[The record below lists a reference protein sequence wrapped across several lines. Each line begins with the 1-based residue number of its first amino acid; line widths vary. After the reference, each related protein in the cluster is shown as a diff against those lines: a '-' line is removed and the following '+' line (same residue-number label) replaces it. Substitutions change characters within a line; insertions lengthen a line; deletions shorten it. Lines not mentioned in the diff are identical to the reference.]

1 MEFNYTCKKNIQLLI
16 SMLKEQNIKK
26 IIISPGT
33 TNIMFTLSVQYDDW
47 FELYSAADERSA
59 AYMAVGMAA
68 ETGEPVV
75 LSCTGATASRNYY
88 PGLTEAYYR
97 KLPVIA
103 VTSALDCAVPGQLKP
118 QIIDRSSLAKDIVI
132 KSVTLD
138 EIKDEND
145 KNRCILYLNQVFH
158 AQKTNGGGPIHIN
171 VVNDFSYDFN
181 VKKLLGIRK
190 IESYRYLEKMPAIDN
205 AEKIGIFIGSHGIW
219 SQHITDLIDE
229 FCEKYNGVVFCDHTS
244 NFKGK
249 YAVNFALVAGQ
260 DQIDTSTIKVD
271 LMIDLGCVSGDYY
284 LVPAERSW
292 RVSED
297 GEIRDRFNCLEKIF
311 IMKEEYFFEYYNNVG
326 TKKITSH
333 FHECYEKYSSILK
346 NIPQIPFSNI
356 WIAQQLASQIPDNST
371 IHFGILNSLRAWNF
385 FEISK
390 TITAY
395 SNVGGFGIDGGIS
408 TLLGASFVSPHKLY
422 FGVFGDLAFFYDM
435 NSLGNRHIGK
445 NVRII
450 LINNGI
456 GTEFKNYTHPG
467 ALYGD
472 ETNKYIAAA
481 GHYGNKSLAL
491 VKHYAE
497 DLGFKYFQVR
507 NESDFYHCVDEFLT
521 PKVDTSMIMEVFTDQ
536 EEESDALRKIKNVVK
551 SDSVKQKVKNIIGTE
566 NTIKIRQLLGK

>member
-16 SMLKEQNIKK
+16 SMLKEENIKK

-103 VTSALDCAVPGQLKP
+103 VTSALDCVVPGQLKP
-118 QIIDRSSLAKDIVI
+118 QIIDRSTLAKDIVI

-181 VKKLLGIRK
+181 VKKLPGIKK

-205 AEKIGIFIGSHGIW
+205 AEKIGIFVGSHGTW
-219 SQHITDLIDE
+219 SQHVTNLIDE

-260 DQIDTSTIKVD
+260 DQIDTSTIKAD

-284 LVPAERSW
+284 LVPTERSW
-292 RVSED
+292 RVAED

-311 IMKEEYFFEYYNNVG
+311 MMKEEYFFEYYNNVG
-326 TKKITSH
+326 TKKNTSY
-333 FHECYEKYSSILK
+333 FHTCYEKYSSILK

-356 WIAQQLASQIPDNST
+356 WIAKHLASQMPENST

-450 LINNGI
+450 LVNNGI

-467 ALYGD
+467 ALYGS

-497 DLGFKYFQVR
+497 DLGFKYFQVQ

-521 PKVDTSMIMEVFTDQ
+521 PKIETSMIMEVFTDQ
-536 EEESDALRKIKNVVK
+536 EEESDALRKVKNVIK

>member
-103 VTSALDCAVPGQLKP
+103 VTSALDCVVPGQLKP

-181 VKKLLGIRK
+181 VKKILGIRK

-284 LVPAERSW
+284 LVPTERSW

-326 TKKITSH
+326 TKKITSY
-333 FHECYEKYSSILK
+333 FHACYEKYSSILK

-356 WIAQQLASQIPDNST
+356 WIAQQLASQIPENST

-467 ALYGD
+467 ALYGE

-507 NESDFYHCVDEFLT
+507 NESDFYHYVDEFLT
-521 PKVDTSMIMEVFTDQ
+521 PKVETSMIMEVFTDQ
-536 EEESDALRKIKNVVK
+536 EEESDALRKVKNVVK

-566 NTIKIRQLLGK
+566 NAIKIRQLLGK